1 VGTVEVHV
9 GSIFA
14 DEVGGGELYL
24 QVYVALPNRAGDDFV
39 AHLITLA
46 LWRNQGPSIMT
57 I

>member
-1 VGTVEVHV
+1 MGTVEVHV

-14 DEVGGGELYL
+14 DEVGGELYL
-24 QVYVALPNRAGDDFV
+24 QVYVALPNRASDDFV

>member
-14 DEVGGGELYL
+14 DEVGGELYL
-24 QVYVALPNRAGDDFV
+24 QVYVALPNRASDDFV